1 MAYTD
6 VNFMRER
13 MKDALLTGETTKLV
27 KRGALSKF
35 EQQPDYLADAK
46 RRLLA
51 GAAARQREKEASEA
65 REQAARYEQFENADW
80 IL

>member
-1 MAYTD
+1 MAFTD
-6 VNFMRER
+6 VEYTRER
-13 MKDALLTGETTKLV
+13 MKDALLMGATPKLK

-80 IL
+80 R